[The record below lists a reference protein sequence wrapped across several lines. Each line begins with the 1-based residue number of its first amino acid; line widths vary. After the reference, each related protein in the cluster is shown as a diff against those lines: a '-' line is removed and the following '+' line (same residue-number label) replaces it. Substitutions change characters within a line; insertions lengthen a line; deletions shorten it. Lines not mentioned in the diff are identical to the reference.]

1 MFYFTEVESA
11 PGVSQHEGDSEEETA
26 QREADLKVEIS
37 AENSKEESMPVRA
50 VEAVSQDS
58 LKRMSS
64 PPPSSCRGKRRRT
77 DDETL
82 VCFRSFHPRDS
93 ESKIS
98 VWEAPTREG
107 GRPFG
112 TLRVKGDAGRSFVQV
127 STFQCPMNLVIEIEM
142 RESGESTEYELS
154 TKRHRAAQN
163 TPSTQSETSVDP
175 PESPESLRG
184 GEDLRQLDEDQ
195 PNTESTALLRYV
207 GGALPA
213 PARDRRG
220 RKSLKGGSARDAFSA
235 TELERLRQVS
245 WPAELRRGLPV
256 LWCPR
261 CFLETG
267 EFLPIQITTR
277 VTQKGEPRVDLR
289 HSKCLKGFG
298 PNLFPQ
304 SLVDLHLQHACTKY
318 SERLGP
324 PA

>member
-1 MFYFTEVESA
+1 MFYFTGGESA
-11 PGVSQHEGDSEEETA
+11 PRVSQQEGDSEEEIV
-26 QREADLKVEIS
+26 QRETDLKAE
-37 AENSKEESMPVRA
+37 ENSKEESGSAIAPGSR
-50 VEAVSQDS
+50 Q
-58 LKRMSS
+58 RMNS
-64 PPPSSCRGKRRRT
+64 PQSRPPSSCRAKRRLT
-77 DDETL
+77 EDDAL

-98 VWEAPTREG
+98 VWEAPTRDG
-107 GRPFG
+107 GRSFG

-142 RESGESTEYELS
+142 RENGESTELELS
-154 TKRHRAAQN
+154 TKRRRAQS
-163 TPSTQSETSVDP
+163 TPSTQSETSADP

-184 GEDLRQLDEDQ
+184 GEDLRQLDED
-195 PNTESTALLRYV
+195 PSVADNTAVLRYV

-220 RKSLKGGSARDAFSA
+220 RKSLKGGSARDSFSG
-235 TELERLRQVS
+235 TELERLQQVA

-267 EFLPIQITTR
+267 EYLPIQVTTR

-298 PNLFPQ
+298 PSLFPQ
-304 SLVDLHLQHACTKY
+304 SLIDLHLQHACTKY
-318 SERLGP
+318 SERGGP